1 MPRLVLHL
9 LGSPQISVDSDS
21 VILPRRKAL
30 ALLVYLAVTRRV
42 HARDTL
48 ATLLWPE
55 YSQSQARSHLR
66 RVLNSL
72 RRTVGPRWIETD
84 RNTIALAGDA
94 DVWTDVDHLHALL
107 AGCRTH
113 GHPADG
119 VCPRCLPPLGQ
130 AVALYQDDFLAG
142 FTLPDAPDFDDW
154 QRQQAATLRG
164 ACLGALDKLSHGCA
178 IRGEYAAAIAH
189 AQQHLRLDAAD
200 EAVHR
205 HLMQLYAYTGQQA
218 AALRQYS
225 QCAKALHAEFGVVP
239 GAATLELRAQICS
252 GSYHFTPHTTHWFG
266 DDSIQPSPQHPSDDP
281 QPETEVNDVAGRTP
295 SHNLPA
301 PTTPFVGRKHELDAL
316 GQLLADPAQRLIT
329 ILGPGGSGKTR
340 LALAAATQLAAV
352 GTQEVYLVPLA
363 PATDA
368 NHIVAGI
375 AAAAGVHFVG
385 DFVGD
390 KHSPRQ
396 QLLRCLQQRQLLLLL
411 DSFDH
416 LLDQVDLLQV
426 LLEGCPH
433 LRLLV
438 TTRER
443 LHLAGET
450 IFPLGGMP
458 YPTWELPA
466 DAGEY
471 DAIQLFL
478 QTAQRAC
485 GGASL
490 PPGDMQYAVR
500 ICRLVGGMPLGIIL
514 AAAWAGVLSAAQIAA
529 ELTHSLELLTTTV
542 RDLPERQRSMRAI
555 LRYSWEQLAA
565 GERDALMRLSVFRG
579 GFGQD
584 AAQLVAGA
592 ALPVLAGLCDK
603 SFVQRTA
610 DDRYTVH
617 ELLRQYAE
625 QQLLD
630 SGAQEVVAQAHSS
643 YYLDLL
649 RQCEAALAGP
659 GQLAAIAALE
669 LDLDNIGAAWRQAVH
684 ARRYQLVERAL
695 EGLFRW
701 LWMVRNRQYEG
712 RAWLRLAREEWTP
725 AVGEAPYPVY
735 GKILARVLDVQ
746 ANWLAHPQLA
756 RERVAQALAI
766 AEAHTDCA
774 EVAFCQWMLGVACM
788 GYPQH
793 DYKTALAYFHQSMH
807 YYHTS
812 EDQFRVAQLLQD
824 MGHAYHRLWQLDKA
838 AEYQERSFALRREMG
853 DRIGQGY
860 CLSHLGWDAY
870 KAGNLLRAAGCW
882 EQSHAI
888 RSEVGDIQG
897 IANCLFERSL
907 LALTAGNWEQGG
919 QLAQEA
925 LSMARSVGS
934 TLHERYA
941 LRELDVAA
949 SMAAC
954 PQILRAP
961 AAAAPASLIALFYV
975 VFGFDEITIQYLR
988 ELQHALQVADDEADL
1003 AQYMPFAAKLLIKQ
1017 GRTEL
1022 ATELL
1027 ALAFRYPEVSV
1038 GWVGR
1043 LPDVARLRPGLEA
1056 NLPPVAFHQS
1066 WTAGLDLDM
1075 QTAVRTLLP
1084 LLEQGTG
1091 VGA

>member
-1 MPRLVLHL
+1 MR
-9 LGSPQISVDSDS
+9 
-21 VILPRRKAL
+21 
-30 ALLVYLAVTRRV
+30 
-42 HARDTL
+42 HA
-48 ATLLWPE
+48 
-55 YSQSQARSHLR
+55 
-66 RVLNSL
+66 
-72 RRTVGPRWIETD
+72 VGPRWIETD

-94 DVWTDVDHLHALL
+94 DVWTDVDHFHALI

-119 VCPRCLPPLGQ
+119 VCPRCLPPLGE

-142 FTLPDAPDFDDW
+142 FSLPDAPDFDDW

-164 ACLGALDKLSHGCA
+164 ECMAALAKLSHGCA

-189 AQQHLRLDAAD
+189 ALQQLRLDAAD

-205 HLMQLYAYTGQQA
+205 HLMQLYAHTGQQA

-225 QCAKALHAEFGVVP
+225 QCAKALHAELGVAP
-239 GAATLELRAQICS
+239 DAATLELRAQICS
-252 GSYHFTPHTTHWFG
+252 GNYHFTPDTTHWFC
-266 DDSIQPSPQHPSDDP
+266 DDSPQPSPQHPPDD
-281 QPETEVNDVAGRTP
+281 QRQETYANDVAGRP
-295 SHNLPA
+295 PLHNLPS

-340 LALAAATQLAAV
+340 LALAAALQLAAG
-352 GTQEVYLVPLA
+352 GTQDVYLVQLA

-368 NHIVAGI
+368 AYIVASI
-375 AAAAGVHFVG
+375 AAAAGVH
-385 DFVGD
+385 FVGD

-411 DSFDH
+411 DSFEH
-416 LLDQVDLLQV
+416 LLDQVDLLQE

-450 IFPLGGMP
+450 IFPLGGMR

-471 DAIQLFL
+471 DAVQLFL

-485 GGASL
+485 AGAPL
-490 PPGDMQYAVR
+490 PPGDMQYVVR

-529 ELTHSLELLTTTV
+529 ELTHSLDLLTTKV
-542 RDLPERQRSMRAI
+542 RDLPERQRSMRAV
-555 LRYSWEQLAA
+555 LRYSWDQLAA

-579 GFGQD
+579 GFSQD

-592 ALPVLAGLCDK
+592 TLPILAGLCDK

-625 QQLLD
+625 RQLID
-630 SGAQEVVAQAHSS
+630 SGAQGVVEQAHSS

-649 RQCEAALAGP
+649 HQYAPVLAGP
-659 GQLAAIAALE
+659 EQLAGIAALE
-669 LDLDNIGAAWRQAVH
+669 LDFDNIQAAWRQAVY

-712 RAWLRLAREEWTP
+712 RAWLRLAREEWAP
-725 AVGEAPYPVY
+725 APGEVPHPVY

-746 ANWLAHPQLA
+746 ANWLAHPQVA

-766 AEAHTDCA
+766 AEAHDDCA
-774 EVAFCQWMLGVACM
+774 EVAFCHWMLGVACM
-788 GYPQH
+788 GDPLH
-793 DYKTALAYFHQSMH
+793 DYRGALAHFHQSMQ
-807 YYHTS
+807 YYRTS

-824 MGHAYHRLWQLDKA
+824 MGHAYHQLWQIRHRR
-838 AEYQERSFALRREMG
+838 RSICSQALR
-853 DRIGQGY
+853 
-860 CLSHLGWDAY
+860 C
-870 KAGNLLRAAGCW
+870 AGR
-882 EQSHAI
+882 
-888 RSEVGDIQG
+888 
-897 IANCLFERSL
+897 
-907 LALTAGNWEQGG
+907 
-919 QLAQEA
+919 
-925 LSMARSVGS
+925 
-934 TLHERYA
+934 
-941 LRELDVAA
+941 
-949 SMAAC
+949 
-954 PQILRAP
+954 
-961 AAAAPASLIALFYV
+961 
-975 VFGFDEITIQYLR
+975 
-988 ELQHALQVADDEADL
+988 
-1003 AQYMPFAAKLLIKQ
+1003 
-1017 GRTEL
+1017 L
-1022 ATELL
+1022 ATESGK
-1027 ALAFRYPEVSV
+1027 A
-1038 GWVGR
+1038 
-1043 LPDVARLRPGLEA
+1043 
-1056 NLPPVAFHQS
+1056 
-1066 WTAGLDLDM
+1066 TACPSL
-1075 QTAVRTLLP
+1075 VRTPTRLVIWRKRPSTGSRHTPSEKRWATGRALP
-1084 LLEQGTG
+1084 TACLS
-1091 VGA
+1091 AACWP